1 MNAVDSTTVDIE
13 DLIAATQPQAK
24 FRSQGTLSRQS
35 NEWRTPHHIIEA
47 AREVLGRI
55 DLDPASND
63 AANAIVRALK
73 LYTIDID
80 GLTQPWHGHVWL
92 NPPFLHAG
100 KFAAKA
106 LAEYAA
112 GQVEEV
118 ILLLSSNAMTTK
130 WFSPLLEYP
139 LCLLPGRL
147 AFIGDDGVPVKG
159 NTTGTVIVYVGPRP
173 DRFATVF
180 GRLGKTVLPTIT
192 GPKPASIND
201 QLQTSDLATDDRHDR
216 RAAPD
221 QNMAQ
226 RFLTLLDEGAESF
239 TFQTFDDNKGRKLKS
254 LTRVLHG
261 TLMQHFDELAQLNQ
275 AGAGIFAVINETNCR
290 GRKAEDIVR
299 TRAVWQESDDVEWT
313 GRLPLEPQIEVESSP
328 GKYHRYLL
336 VEGLSKEEHAAI
348 MRVMVS
354 KFGSDP
360 NATDLSRVLRLPGF
374 DHCKGAPYRVRIV
387 HESGAGPYTRDQVL
401 AAFPPVVERSESSS
415 GAEGEVTTV
424 DARTTADL
432 RSALTHLS
440 FYWENRGLWVKCG
453 IALTCLGSVG
463 RELFLSAS
471 RIGPKHDEVADAHKW
486 DRDLQPRYHG
496 RNEHKYRAVF
506 AYAAARGWVNPA
518 AKVPGQLSTL
528 SASAGELAGA
538 LLPDGV
544 RFRVESVSEMLLR
557 REAEWLVARLIEA
570 RGFGIIFGA
579 TTVGK
584 TFIVLEL
591 LCAIALGIP
600 FHDLK
605 VRQGRVLYISTE
617 GNVRN
622 RLRAY
627 MLRHGVSA
635 DALADLHFM
644 KTSLN
649 LRELADAQQLIKD
662 IQAQGLPQLDCIV
675 VDTLNRGMAGGD
687 ENSSKDMGLMV
698 AHGSLV
704 GEALEAAF
712 IYVHHSGKDE
722 TKGSR
727 GHSSLKAA
735 GDFELSVE
743 RVGDARTLVAAKVKE
758 GEDGWTVAKFELEV
772 VELGVDAEGEPITS
786 CVVVAGAEL
795 VKSDSSRMRDSHGN
809 LPGQGLSRTD
819 KQVLGALHEATK
831 DRELRK
837 TSTVVEHEAGAAIG
851 QYTALISEWR
861 SRFYS
866 MRKVSGLSAD
876 DTAAR
881 KANEAAFRR
890 GMEKLVGV
898 GDAYTKGDVAWLRP
912 G

>member
-1 MNAVDSTTVDIE
+1 MKAVDSTTVDIE
-13 DLIAATQPQAK
+13 DLIAATQPPAK

-35 NEWRTPHHIIEA
+35 NEWRTPPHIIEA
-47 AREVLGRI
+47 ARDVLGRI

-63 AANAIVRALK
+63 AANSTVGALK
-73 LYTIDID
+73 LYTMDMD

-92 NPPFLHAG
+92 NPPFSHAG

-106 LAEYAA
+106 LAEFAA

-118 ILLLSSNAMTTK
+118 ILLLSANAMTAK
-130 WFSPLLEYP
+130 WFSPLLDHA
-139 LCLLPGRL
+139 LCVLTGRL

-159 NTTGTVIVYVGPRP
+159 NTAGTVIVYVGPRP
-173 DRFATVF
+173 GRFATVF
-180 GRLGKTVLPTIT
+180 GEWGKIVLPTLT
-192 GPKPASIND
+192 SPKPASIND
-201 QLQTSDLATDDRHDR
+201 QLPTSDLATDDRHDR

-261 TLMQHFDELAQLNQ
+261 TLAQHFDELVQLNQ
-275 AGAGIFAVINETNCR
+275 AGAGIFVVVNATNGR
-290 GRKAEDIVR
+290 GRKADDIVR
-299 TRAVWQESDDVEWT
+299 QRAVWQESDDVEWT
-313 GRLPLEPQIEVESSP
+313 GRLPLEPHIEVESSP
-328 GKYHRYLL
+328 RKYHRYLL

-348 MRVMVS
+348 MRVMAS
-354 KFGSDP
+354 EFGSDP

-387 HESGAGPYTRDQVL
+387 HESGAGPYTRDQML

-432 RSALTHLS
+432 RSALIFLAA
-440 FYWENRGLWVKCG
+440 FFADRGLWLKCG
-453 IALTCLGSVG
+453 IALTCLGQVG
-463 RELFLSAS
+463 RELWLTAS
-471 RIGPKHDEVADAHKW
+471 SMEAHHDPVADALKW

-518 AKVPGQLSTL
+518 TKVPAQVSKL
-528 SASAGELAGA
+528 SASAGELVGVS
-538 LLPDGV
+538 LPDGV
-544 RFRVESVSEMLLR
+544 RFKVESVSEMLAR
-557 REAEWLVARLIEA
+557 REVEWLVARLIEA

-579 TTVGK
+579 TTAGK

-600 FHDLK
+600 FHGLK

-627 MLRHGVSA
+627 MQHHGVSA

-644 KTSLN
+644 KTSLD
-649 LRELADAQQLIKD
+649 LRNPADVEQLIQEIK
-662 IQAQGLPQLDCIV
+662 AQGFPQLDCIV
-675 VDTLNRGMAGGD
+675 VDTLNRAMPGGN
-687 ENSSKDMGLMV
+687 ENGSEDMGLMV
-698 AHGSLV
+698 AHGSRV
-704 GEALEAAF
+704 GEALGAAF

-735 GDFELSVE
+735 GDFELSVD
-743 RVGDARTLVAAKVKE
+743 RAGDARTLSAAKVKE
-758 GEDGWTVAKFELEV
+758 GEDDWVVAHFGLEV
-772 VELGVDAEGEPITS
+772 IELGVDGEGELVTS
-786 CVVVAGAEL
+786 CVVVPAAEAAKVGPTYQLPSMAMLAFDCLQATLDDKKLHIEPTMEDRLAGVHVGQLGVSVANWSDNFRRHSDRKGAEYNTNKQAFARAKAQL
-795 VKSDSSRMRDSHGN
+795 IKACRVVISQGN
-809 LPGQGLSRTD
+809 VWL
-819 KQVLGALHEATK
+819 
-831 DRELRK
+831 K
-837 TSTVVEHEAGAAIG
+837 T
-851 QYTALISEWR
+851 
-861 SRFYS
+861 
-866 MRKVSGLSAD
+866 
-876 DTAAR
+876 
-881 KANEAAFRR
+881 
-890 GMEKLVGV
+890 
-898 GDAYTKGDVAWLRP
+898 
-912 G
+912 